1 MVLMPYSD
9 AEQQQLLT
17 VARTSIQHGL
27 TKGRAFSPQITEYPT
42 NLQAVRAS
50 FVTLNIAG
58 ELRGCIGTATARL
71 PLVSDV
77 AQHAYAAAFSDPRF
91 PPLTQTEFSQI
102 TLHISILNPPEPMQ
116 FDSEAALLQQ
126 LQPYI
131 DGLILRAQTQ
141 QALFLPVVWE
151 VLPEPTQFMQR
162 LKLKAGLPSD
172 YWSNTLQAER
182 FTTES
187 IEELA
192 TRK

>member
-1 MVLMPYSD
+1 MVLMLYSD
-9 AEQQQLLT
+9 VEQQQLLT

-27 TKGRAFSPQITEYPT
+27 TKGRAFNPQITEYSA

-91 PPLTQTEFSQI
+91 PPLTQPELSQI
-102 TLHISILNPPEPMQ
+102 TLHISILNPPELMQ
-116 FDSEAALLQQ
+116 FDSEAGLLQQ
-126 LQPYI
+126 LRPHI
-131 DGLILRAQTQ
+131 DGLILRAHAQ
-141 QALFLPVVWE
+141 QALFLPAVWA
-151 VLPEPTQFMQR
+151 VLPEPTQFVQR

-172 YWSNTLQAER
+172 YWSNTLQAQR

-187 IEELA
+187 IAEPT
-192 TRK
+192 TRE